1 MELKEIFK
9 NTLKCRL
16 KTEYYKMRINSIFDF
31 LKNPQIYKFLIIGL
45 FNGILV
51 LFLTGI
57 FTSYFGIFYVI
68 SALIS
73 YELSIMSSFFMN
85 DKWTFGNTLKISKTH
100 TRLIK
105 YNTFSLIG
113 MGLNGLILIIL
124 TDYFGFHYLIS
135 EGVAILIVFS
145 FNYTTSKKISFKN

>member
-1 MELKEIFK
+1 MIF
-9 NTLKCRL
+9 
-16 KTEYYKMRINSIFDF
+16 NSIFNF
-31 LKNPQIYKFLIIGL
+31 LKNPQILKFLLIGF

-57 FTSYFGIFYVI
+57 FTTYLEIFYVF

-73 YELSIMSSFFMN
+73 YELSILSSFFMN
-85 DKWTFGNTLKISKTH
+85 DKWTFNHSTKTSKTQ

-113 MGLNGLILIIL
+113 MGLNALILIIL
-124 TDYFGFHYLIS
+124 TDYFEFHYLIS
-135 EGVAILIVFS
+135 EGAAILIVFS

>member
-1 MELKEIFK
+1 MKF
-9 NTLKCRL
+9 
-16 KTEYYKMRINSIFDF
+16 NSIFDF
-31 LKNPQIYKFLIIGL
+31 LKTPEIYKFVTIGL

-57 FTSYFGIFYVI
+57 LTSYLGIFYVA

-85 DKWTFGNTLKISKTH
+85 DKWTFRNSFKTSKKH

-105 YNTFSLIG
+105 YNAFSLIG
-113 MGLNGLILIIL
+113 MGLNGLILMIL
-124 TDYFGFHYLIS
+124 TDFFGFHYLIS